1 MDLEQERSVLAR
13 CRAGDRGAF
22 DALFAAHRDQAYR
35 LACQITETPAD
46 ADDVL
51 QSAWLRAFRGISRFK
66 SDSRFMTWFWR
77 ILVRAGMDHQR
88 RGRHHAA
95 VGSLDGSME
104 LTDDGA
110 DADPLEN
117 TVANELREA
126 LHTAMRLLPAQQ
138 RAALVMVTYDGM
150 SYAQVAHALGCP
162 EGTVAWR
169 ISEARRKLTAL
180 LAPHLGSDED

>member
-1 MDLEQERSVLAR
+1 
-13 CRAGDRGAF
+13 
-22 DALFAAHRDQAYR
+22 
-35 LACQITETPAD
+35 
-46 ADDVL
+46 
-51 QSAWLRAFRGISRFK
+51 
-66 SDSRFMTWFWR
+66 
-77 ILVRAGMDHQR
+77 
-88 RGRHHAA
+88 
-95 VGSLDGSME
+95 ME

-126 LHTAMRLLPAQQ
+126 LHNAMRLLPAQQ

-150 SYAQVAHALGCP
+150 SYAQVAHALDCP